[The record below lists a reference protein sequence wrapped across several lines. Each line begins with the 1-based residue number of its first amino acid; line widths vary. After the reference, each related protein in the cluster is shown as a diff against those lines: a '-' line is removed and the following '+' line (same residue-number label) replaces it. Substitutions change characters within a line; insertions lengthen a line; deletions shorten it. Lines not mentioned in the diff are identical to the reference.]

1 MFSNLDGGS
10 EAPDECAPAPT
21 NSHPGV
27 LTEGLAE
34 PPRPPA
40 PRYFWHVPNAIA
52 PLRILV
58 VGQTPPPHGGQ
69 AVMIQALLEGH
80 YTRIRLFHVRMAF
93 SADMDSVGK
102 FALGKVATLFTTMAR
117 VAWARI
123 RHRTPVLYYPPSGPN
138 KVPVL
143 RDIALLCATRWLFRR
158 TVFHFHAGGV
168 SGFASQL
175 PAPLRPLFRLAYRR
189 PDLAIRTAAQNPDDG
204 LALGARRCTVVPNG
218 IADARGT
225 VPERLAAPG
234 EPLEILF
241 VGVLVESKGV
251 RVLLEAFARLV
262 AAGID
267 ARLRIMGRWNE
278 QPLKDWAMAFIAQE
292 GLAHR
297 VEFLGVLD
305 GAAKH
310 ARFAACDI
318 FCFPS
323 YFEAESFGLVLVE
336 AMQFA
341 KPLVSTRWRGIPSV
355 VDDGVNGYLVPVRDP
370 GAVADRLLALARDPD
385 LRRRM
390 GEAGRR
396 IFEERFTLEAFHRR
410 MEDELAALE

>member
-1 MFSNLDGGS
+1 MTGQGK
-10 EAPDECAPAPT
+10 
-21 NSHPGV
+21 
-27 LTEGLAE
+27 
-34 PPRPPA
+34 
-40 PRYFWHVPNAIA
+40 

-69 AVMIQALLEGH
+69 AVMIEALLHGR
-80 YTRIRLFHVRMAF
+80 YSRIRLFHVRMAF
-93 SADMDSVGK
+93 SADMGSVGK
-102 FALGKVATLFTTMAR
+102 FALGKVLTLFTTIFR
-117 VAWARI
+117 VAWARV
-123 RHRTPVLYYPPSGPN
+123 RYRTPVLYYPPSGPN

-168 SGFASQL
+168 SGFAPQL
-175 PAPLRPLFRLAYRR
+175 PALFRPLFRLAYGR

-204 LALGARRCTVVPNG
+204 AALGARRCAVVPNG
-218 IADARGT
+218 IGDARHT
-225 VPERLAAPG
+225 VPELEAGPG
-234 EPLEILF
+234 FPIEVLF

-251 RVLLEAFARLV
+251 RVLLEAFAALLRQGV
-262 AAGID
+262 D

-278 QPLKDWAMAFIAQE
+278 EPLRAWAMRFIADQ
-292 GLAHR
+292 GIGDQ
-297 VEFLGVLD
+297 VEFLGVLS
-305 GAAKH
+305 GAEKNAC
-310 ARFAACDI
+310 FAACDV

-323 YFEAESFGLVLVE
+323 WFEAESFGLVLVE

-341 KPLVSTRWRGIPSV
+341 KPVVSTRWRGIPSV
-355 VDDGVNGYLVPVRDP
+355 VEDGVNGYLVPVKDAN
-370 GAVADRLLALARDPD
+370 AVAEKLLILSREPE

-410 MEDELAALE
+410 MEDELAVLA